1 MRLLL
6 WICVCLIG
14 CTASAVSGV
23 AASRSIVV
31 LDQSDASGPMFRQI
45 FEGLQ
50 AGVASADGAPITIY
64 SENLDLSR
72 FNGEDYE
79 QSLQR
84 YLRSKYRDKPI
95 GVVVAVGAAT
105 LGYVLRWR
113 DAIWPNVPVVFTQV
127 DEAAIEKLKP
137 PADVTGVTIRL
148 RLVDMVT
155 AARAVVPDLQRVA
168 FVGDAWESQTVYRHW
183 KDEIPIATEGL
194 EIIDLTGLTMR
205 KLRGQV
211 ATLPKHTAIL
221 YSAIYSDGE
230 GTFYP
235 PVEALSLF
243 SEVANRPIVVSVETF
258 LGHGGIGGFVLV
270 PSLIGR
276 SAARVVSRILDG
288 ESAESIRIVGADAV
302 RPTFDWRQMQRWGV
316 EASALPAGSEIR
328 FRNPTTLERYR
339 WQIAVVAGEILLQG
353 ALIGGLLHEHRL
365 RRKAEMESRSRMSE
379 LAHMNRQAT
388 AGELSASIAHEL
400 NQPLGAILSNVETAE
415 LLLNA
420 TSPRLGEIKEILADV
435 KRDDQ
440 RASEVIRRL
449 RRLLTKESFD
459 SQEVDLNQTVRE
471 TFAILAD
478 QATARD
484 VTLSSWLASEVL
496 LVRGDRI
503 QLQQVIL
510 NLVVNGMD
518 AAEAGP
524 NGARTVTSHIALSN
538 PTSVEVSIADSGP
551 GIPRERLND
560 VFKPFFT
567 TKKLGM
573 GMGLSISRTI
583 VEAHGGR
590 IWAENAA
597 GSGAVLRFSLP
608 LANTR

>member
-1 MRLLL
+1 
-6 WICVCLIG
+6 
-14 CTASAVSGV
+14 
-23 AASRSIVV
+23 
-31 LDQSDASGPMFRQI
+31 
-45 FEGLQ
+45 
-50 AGVASADGAPITIY
+50 
-64 SENLDLSR
+64 
-72 FNGEDYE
+72 
-79 QSLQR
+79 
-84 YLRSKYRDKPI
+84 
-95 GVVVAVGAAT
+95 
-105 LGYVLRWR
+105 
-113 DAIWPNVPVVFTQV
+113 
-127 DEAAIEKLKP
+127 
-137 PADVTGVTIRL
+137 
-148 RLVDMVT
+148 
-155 AARAVVPDLQRVA
+155 
-168 FVGDAWESQTVYRHW
+168 
-183 KDEIPIATEGL
+183 
-194 EIIDLTGLTMR
+194 
-205 KLRGQV
+205 
-211 ATLPKHTAIL
+211 
-221 YSAIYSDGE
+221 
-230 GTFYP
+230 
-235 PVEALSLF
+235 
-243 SEVANRPIVVSVETF
+243 
-258 LGHGGIGGFVLV
+258 
-270 PSLIGR
+270 
-276 SAARVVSRILDG
+276 
-288 ESAESIRIVGADAV
+288 
-302 RPTFDWRQMQRWGV
+302 
-316 EASALPAGSEIR
+316 
-328 FRNPTTLERYR
+328 
-339 WQIAVVAGEILLQG
+339 
-353 ALIGGLLHEHRL
+353 
-365 RRKAEMESRSRMSE
+365 MSE